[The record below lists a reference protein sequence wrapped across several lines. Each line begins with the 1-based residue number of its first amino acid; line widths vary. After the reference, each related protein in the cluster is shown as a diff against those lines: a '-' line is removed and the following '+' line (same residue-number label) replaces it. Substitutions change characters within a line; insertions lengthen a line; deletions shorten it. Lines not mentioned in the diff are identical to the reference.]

1 MKIIITGGRGFV
13 GKAICEK
20 FRNSTHQIHTIG
32 RSSNFVK
39 SDFPS
44 NCVHH
49 FLDLAKDPLPKSI
62 FEKTDLV
69 FHVAAKAGVW
79 GKYND
84 FYSSNVIATQNLIS
98 CCKTYHIPK
107 LIYTSTPSVVFSG
120 QPIRNGNESLE
131 YGNTG
136 LSLYAE
142 TKKIAEKEIL
152 LTHHSTNIQTIAL
165 RPHLIWGEND
175 PHLLPRVVKLH
186 KKGKLRQVGNGK
198 NMVDL
203 THVEN
208 VAHAHICAMEAMVKN
223 PSLGGKAYFIG
234 QSEPVELWK
243 WLNQIF
249 IKLNLPEISKK
260 ISFQNAFLLGG
271 MMEKF
276 WKFLYLKGEPPMTRF
291 VASQLAHDH
300 WFSNDM
306 ANQDLGYEPITSM
319 NESLDN
325 CIDWLRNL

>member
-1 MKIIITGGRGFV
+1 
-13 GKAICEK
+13 
-20 FRNSTHQIHTIG
+20 
-32 RSSNFVK
+32 
-39 SDFPS
+39 
-44 NCVHH
+44 
-49 FLDLAKDPLPKSI
+49 
-62 FEKTDLV
+62 
-69 FHVAAKAGVW
+69 
-79 GKYND
+79 
-84 FYSSNVIATQNLIS
+84 
-98 CCKTYHIPK
+98 
-107 LIYTSTPSVVFSG
+107 
-120 QPIRNGNESLE
+120 
-131 YGNTG
+131 
-136 LSLYAE
+136 
-142 TKKIAEKEIL
+142 
-152 LTHHSTNIQTIAL
+152 
-165 RPHLIWGEND
+165 
-175 PHLLPRVVKLH
+175 
-186 KKGKLRQVGNGK
+186 
-198 NMVDL
+198 
-203 THVEN
+203 
-208 VAHAHICAMEAMVKN
+208 MEAMVKN

-276 WKFLYLKGEPPMTRF
+276 WKFLYFKGEPPMTRF